1 MKSIDNRFDYF
12 YKKIESPIITSMQL
26 EYRKEVNQ
34 NKIIY
39 NDNIEQYNNFTKLV
53 AELINDIG
61 EKNNSIS
68 YSRIFSKLLYDGYL
82 SDSSHFIVTDQKEYL
97 LDIKGFLGIDIING
111 VGCCRHISSFYQDV
125 FDCLNMSGNA
135 LCCFEPNITD
145 TSSNL
150 DISITGRANHVINLL
165 KYNGLYYVYDPM
177 RKSFYYFKDFIE
189 MRPYLI
195 NEENCL
201 NPPLY
206 YRPYKEMIVFS
217 SSYDDI
223 VTNIITFINNCRN
236 SANYVTSKE
245 ISEIVAEAD
254 NIYKKSNNMLNE
266 FKKEA
271 KQYTK
276 HIIPDD
282 RKLYF

>member
-1 MKSIDNRFDYF
+1 MESIDNFDYF
-12 YKKIESPIITSMQL
+12 YKKIESPIITLRQL
-26 EYRKEVNQ
+26 EYRKEVEQ

-39 NDNIEQYNNFTKLV
+39 SDNIEQYNNFTKLV
-53 AELINDIG
+53 AYLISNMG
-61 EKNNSIS
+61 EKNNSII
-68 YSRIFSKLLYDGYL
+68 YSRIFSKLLYDGYF
-82 SDSSHFIVTDQKEYL
+82 SDDSYFVVTDQKEYL

-125 FDCLNMSGNA
+125 FGNIDMNGNA
-135 LCCFEPNITD
+135 LCCFEPDITEPYTHSD
-145 TSSNL
+145 KL
-150 DISITGRANHVINLL
+150 ITGRTNHVVNLL

-177 RKSFYYFKDFIE
+177 RKSFYYFQDFIE
-189 MRPYLI
+189 MRPYLVDEK
-195 NEENCL
+195 NYL

-206 YRPYKEMIVFS
+206 YRPYKEMIVFD
-217 SSYDDI
+217 SSYGDI
-223 VTNIITFINNCRN
+223 VTNIITFINNCKN

-245 ISEIVAEAD
+245 IFEIVADAD
-254 NIYKKSNNMLNE
+254 NIYKKSNNMLKE
-266 FKKEA
+266 FKIEA